1 MGSNVKVDANADI
14 IKKCIDEVIKTN
26 KISVLKSLQEKD
38 VNRKYIYNE
47 ISLQHELGIALRD
60 KLSENYIVQFERN
73 ITSFTEISNLSKED
87 KKDIFKK
94 SEIDIVIVNIK
105 NSKER
110 YAIELKY
117 HKKED
122 GRIPNTMYDCIKD
135 MYFAKALVNKLNFC
149 YSVCVTISED
159 KLFYSNDEKVTM
171 RGKLQNYMYFEKDIS
186 KDDIERRINNMK
198 DKSKNVVYLSKNP
211 VTLSI
216 EDFYK
221 DGIIPVKWDWID
233 KDDIEKVAYYLV

>member
-135 MYFAKALVNKLNFC
+135 MYFSKALVNKLNFC

-171 RGKLQNYMYFEKDIS
+171 RRKLQNYMYFEKDIS

-233 KDDIEKVAYYLV
+233 KDDIEKGAY